1 MRPFRT
7 LAGAA
12 LAATMLAAPALAV
25 NSDSVTFAQFTQQS
39 SNKIVR
45 YGSIAGGNS
54 LTITE
59 SPIFFVISAF
69 GPLGFYPTTMTM
81 AATSMAAVTSTG
93 PQFQQ
98 LGWTG
103 NIRFGDVTT
112 AFLDVNF
119 VNATFSFDGTG
130 GSASLISTDPS
141 NPISYTSNVLTL
153 PAFDF
158 RDFSL
163 AFTALSPA
171 FTVAANGFGTP
182 FDANIA
188 GSFAGSDS
196 ELNPDAIPEPSA
208 WAMLLA
214 GFGLVGITARRRSG
228 RVTVAA

>member
-1 MRPFRT
+1 MRTFRT
-7 LAGAA
+7 IASAA
-12 LAATMLAAPALAV
+12 LAAALLAAPALAV
-25 NSDSVTFAQFTQQS
+25 DSSSVTFAQFTQQTS
-39 SNKIVR
+39 SKIVR

-103 NIRFGDVTT
+103 NIRFGNATS

-119 VNATFSFDGTG
+119 ANATFSFDGTG

-153 PAFDF
+153 PTFDF

-188 GSFAGSDS
+188 GSFAGSDRD
-196 ELNPDAIPEPSA
+196 LNPDAIPEPST

-214 GFGLVGITARRRSG
+214 GFGLVGMTARRRSG

>member
-1 MRPFRT
+1 MRTIRNIAST
-7 LAGAA
+7 A
-12 LAATMLAAPALAV
+12 LAAALLAAPALAV
-25 NSDSVTFAQFTQQS
+25 DTSSVTFAQFTQQTS
-39 SNKIVR
+39 SKIAQ

-54 LTITE
+54 LTIAQ
-59 SPIFFVISAF
+59 SPVFFVISAF

-81 AATSMAAVTSTG
+81 AATSMAAVTSLG

-103 NIRFGDVTT
+103 NIRFGDATS

-119 VNATFSFDGTG
+119 ANATFSFDGTG
-130 GSASLISTDPS
+130 GSASLISTDPG
-141 NPISYTSNVLTL
+141 NPISYTSNVLNL

-158 RDFSL
+158 KDFSL
-163 AFTALSPA
+163 AFTALTPA

-188 GSFAGSDS
+188 GSFAGSD
-196 ELNPDAIPEPSA
+196 DQGGTGGVPEPSA

-228 RVTVAA
+228 RATVAA